1 MHADAGDNAVDLA
14 EEPEDAAEDG
24 ADHVLDRCEAIAGS
38 LRQLLGQHQAAQG
51 CVSIPSNHCSQDYD
65 LSPTEGL
72 LWACIW
78 SGCLDPSPLWIRK
91 DHT

>member
-1 MHADAGDNAVDLA
+1 MDLA

-51 CVSIPSNHCSQDYD
+51 CVSTAHILCSQDSD
-65 LSPTEGL
+65 LSPT
-72 LWACIW
+72 
-78 SGCLDPSPLWIRK
+78 K
-91 DHT
+91 